1 MRYAVASGS
10 GFEIRLGGT
19 IPDGA
24 LPLSEEQ
31 YQCLADGLHILQD
44 GEIVP
49 YVTPIYVPTPLEKI
63 AAIEAANPI
72 THRNLRDL
80 SMTVAQIAATIT
92 GTNPMVN
99 PAVQQ
104 IAALEAQ
111 IAALRE
117 LL

>member
-1 MRYAVASGS
+1 MYQLTNSTTIVRDDGAN
-10 GFEIRLGGT
+10 
-19 IPDGA
+19 IPDDA
-24 LPLSEEQ
+24 ANSD
-31 YQCLADGLHILQD
+31 YADYLAWVAAGNTPT
-44 GEIVP
+44 P
-49 YVTPIYVPTPLEKI
+49 YVAPVLTPLQQI

-80 SMTVAQIAATIT
+80 SMTVAQIAAAVT

-111 IAALRE
+111 ISALRAM
-117 LL
+117 L

>member
-1 MRYAVASGS
+1 MRYAIATQNGYQL
-10 GFEIRLGGT
+10 RLGGAV
-19 IPDGA
+19 PDGA
-24 LPLSEEQ
+24 ISLTDED
-31 YQCLADGLHILQD
+31 YQSLVAGTHTLQD

-49 YVTPIYVPTPLEKI
+49 YVAPVYVPTPLEKI

-92 GTNPMVN
+92 GTDPMVN

-111 IAALRE
+111 IAALRTQM
-117 LL
+117 

>member
-1 MRYAVASGS
+1 MRYAITTSDGV
-10 GFEIRLGGT
+10 EIRLGGT
-19 IPDGA
+19 PPDGA

-31 YQCLADGLHILQD
+31 YQSLADGSHTLQN

-49 YVTPIYVPTPLEKI
+49 YVTPVYVPTPLEQI

-80 SMTVAQIAATIT
+80 SMTVAQIAAAVT
-92 GTNPMVN
+92 GTDPLVN

-104 IAALEAQ
+104 IVALEAQ
-111 IAALRE
+111 IAALRAQ
-117 LL
+117 L